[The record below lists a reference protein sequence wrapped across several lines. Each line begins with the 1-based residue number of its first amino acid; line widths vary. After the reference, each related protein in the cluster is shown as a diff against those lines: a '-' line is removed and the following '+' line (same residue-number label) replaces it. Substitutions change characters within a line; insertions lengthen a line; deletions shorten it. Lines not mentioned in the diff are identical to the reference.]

1 MIRKEK
7 PLREIAKGLEFGN
20 GGSEY
25 KPGKP
30 GTITPEKPVKPGK
43 PKPVKPGKP
52 GDIPPQ
58 RPIKPGK
65 PKPID
70 FGKVLGQ
77 QPITMGEGYR
87 DEINTIRP
95 RGNGSAMNKQYRA
108 QGGGRFK

>member
-7 PLREIAKGLEFGN
+7 PLSKIVKEIEGS
-20 GGSEY
+20 GGGIEY
-25 KPGKP
+25 KPGRPIGKP
-30 GTITPEKPVKPGK
+30 IDRPKPKPERPITIMPVKPK
-43 PKPVKPGKP
+43 PMPKP
-52 GDIPPQ
+52 
-58 RPIKPGK
+58 
-65 PKPID
+65 D
-70 FGKVLGQ
+70 FGKVLGK